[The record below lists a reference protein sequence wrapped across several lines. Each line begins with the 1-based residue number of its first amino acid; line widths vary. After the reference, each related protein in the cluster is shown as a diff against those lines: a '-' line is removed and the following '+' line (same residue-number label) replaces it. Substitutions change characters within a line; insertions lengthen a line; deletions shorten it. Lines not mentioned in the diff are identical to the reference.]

1 MWEIS
6 KGRTKVEWAEVN
18 KDGNLVIDWN
28 EVFDKSQDYDH
39 GERTFDSALGKLI
52 ALVQKNAF
60 ERGFIAGIDARHPE
74 QRLLGYTGGNS

>member
-1 MWEIS
+1 M
-6 KGRTKVEWAEVN
+6 VEWAEV

-39 GERTFDSALGKLI
+39 GERSFDSALGKLI

-74 QRLLGYTGGNS
+74 QRLLGYTGGNA